1 MSENI
6 SQNINESR
14 DINDNLVI
22 DHQKHRNAMDSIADL
37 IIVPH
42 KDFNPAYVFNKI
54 TEYLLEY
61 KRILYTP
68 LANFIYGYR
77 QEHEDYDEDK
87 IIGNLEVLLSYIE
100 SEEYKSLRSNA
111 TEEERK
117 KYDATCRAILK
128 IWDHTSLALAQF
140 TVMNR
145 TDKDYNQRIENFF
158 ALQKAEVEKEMQ
170 QKMLTMISIFT
181 ALAFLLF
188 GGISSLDNVFFVKD
202 MPLFK
207 VMISALT
214 WGLCFVNM
222 ISLFLYFTGKL
233 TNTSFKSTD
242 KADATVFEK
251 YPIVFW
257 SNFTILVLIIFLSW
271 IYYLLS
277 NNLLDWLVEII
288 NTNTFIFVTLITAA
302 IIMAITRVGV
312 LLINKTK
319 LNIGGNNKKEDENQ
333 KK

>member
-1 MSENI
+1 
-6 SQNINESR
+6 
-14 DINDNLVI
+14 
-22 DHQKHRNAMDSIADL
+22 
-37 IIVPH
+37 
-42 KDFNPAYVFNKI
+42 
-54 TEYLLEY
+54 
-61 KRILYTP
+61 
-68 LANFIYGYR
+68 
-77 QEHEDYDEDK
+77 
-87 IIGNLEVLLSYIE
+87 
-100 SEEYKSLRSNA
+100 
-111 TEEERK
+111 
-117 KYDATCRAILK
+117 
-128 IWDHTSLALAQF
+128 
-140 TVMNR
+140 
-145 TDKDYNQRIENFF
+145 
-158 ALQKAEVEKEMQ
+158 
-170 QKMLTMISIFT
+170 
-181 ALAFLLF
+181 
-188 GGISSLDNVFFVKD
+188 

>member
-1 MSENI
+1 
-6 SQNINESR
+6 
-14 DINDNLVI
+14 
-22 DHQKHRNAMDSIADL
+22 
-37 IIVPH
+37 
-42 KDFNPAYVFNKI
+42 
-54 TEYLLEY
+54 
-61 KRILYTP
+61 
-68 LANFIYGYR
+68 
-77 QEHEDYDEDK
+77 
-87 IIGNLEVLLSYIE
+87 
-100 SEEYKSLRSNA
+100 
-111 TEEERK
+111 
-117 KYDATCRAILK
+117 
-128 IWDHTSLALAQF
+128 
-140 TVMNR
+140 MNR